1 MTRFGRPIVGKI
13 RTRFE
18 MPRATGGCQVSHS
31 AGRQIF
37 DVAYRFYWYI
47 EYFLRSR
54 ERARAYRR
62 SIMRSSFRAPVS
74 RLPRYRYPANN
85 RELYKQR
92 FISSSSLN
100 GCIDYT

>member
-37 DVAYRFYWYI
+37 DAAYRFYWYI
-47 EYFLRSR
+47 EYFLRPR
-54 ERARAYRR
+54 ERA
-62 SIMRSSFRAPVS
+62 SVSSLYSAIDFSCARFAT
-74 RLPRYRYPANN
+74 PRYRYRADN
-85 RELYKQR
+85 RARVL
-92 FISSSSLN
+92 
-100 GCIDYT
+100 